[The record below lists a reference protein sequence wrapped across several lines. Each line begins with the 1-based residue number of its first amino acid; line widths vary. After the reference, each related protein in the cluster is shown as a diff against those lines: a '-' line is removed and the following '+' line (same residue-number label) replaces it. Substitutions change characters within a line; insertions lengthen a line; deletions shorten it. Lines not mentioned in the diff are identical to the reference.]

1 MSRTLYTTC
10 PIGATE
16 WRVMLADRDDPAL
29 VVDGYPCDAVTL
41 TEQCLIVIDRT
52 VKRSRIPGLVVHE
65 LLHACIASSRL
76 AISQRWTDAREETI
90 VQTLADNLTHALV
103 GGGLWKSRRVPR

>member
-1 MSRTLYTTC
+1 MRSLYTVC

-29 VVDGYPCDAVTL
+29 QLDGDPCDAVTL
-41 TEQCLIVIDRT
+41 TDECVIVIDRS

-65 LLHACIASSRL
+65 LLHAVIASSRL
-76 AISQRWTDAREETI
+76 GVNQRWSDAREEVI
-90 VQTLADNLTHALV
+90 VQTLADGMTHALV
-103 GGGLWKSRRVPR
+103 GGGLWKGRRIS